1 MDTIGR
7 DMPSRIRLSIF
18 PDRELAFNDAL
29 YTTYSKIKVSDYYV
43 CVYQHTSV
51 PNSRNPFEKK
61 SLANK

>member
-29 YTTYSKIKVSDYYV
+29 YTTYSKIKVSHYYD

-61 SLANK
+61 KLG